1 MEEGWLPWLEVEEVE
16 GGYPGWRWRK
26 WRRVTLGG
34 GAEEAGRAVGAWGA
48 A

>member
-1 MEEGWLPWLEVEEVE
+1 MEDCWLPWLEVEEVE
-16 GGYPGWRWRK
+16 EGYPGWR